1 WACEARGD
9 LEHRSRGVLAGQS
22 PVPGSAVRVVVGHGQ
37 NVTAARADGDDG
49 GRFLRGCSRLIR
61 RILDL
66 HIEGGLNVLAVLL
79 LEGVQARQL
88 RLAAVVARVPLGEDF
103 DAAGT
108 AETGV
113 EGLLQPG
120 AADDVAGDDPALG
133 LLDVR
138 GAGRSGRAEGGLRES
153 AGAGQRLTVF
163 GEEDAGQVVDAVLD
177 VFIVVLTQGHDGH
190 EL

>member
-1 WACEARGD
+1 
-9 LEHRSRGVLAGQS
+9 RSRGVLAGQS
-22 PVPGSAVRVVVGHGQ
+22 PVPGSAARVVVGHGQ

-49 GRFLRGCSRLIR
+49 GRILRGCSRLIR

-88 RLAAVVARVPLGEDF
+88 RLAAVVARVPPGDDF
-103 DAAGT
+103 DAAGA

-133 LLDVR
+133 LLDVL
-138 GAGRSGRAEGGLRES
+138 GAGRSGRAEGRLRES

-177 VFIVVLTQGHDGH
+177 VFIV
-190 EL
+190 